1 MTREQAK
8 KAIEVLNAY
17 CEGKEIEV
25 ADKGIGNWGNV
36 VSDEP
41 RFNFAS
47 FDYRIKPTEE
57 YRPYEDCDEMIEDF
71 NERFRADSYVIRGGD
86 LPLIWVK
93 HKQTG
98 KRQLLTSFGK
108 TLVDMSDVN
117 GTSVEELFKDYEYLD
132 GTLIGKKE

>member
-1 MTREQAK
+1 MTKIQAK
-8 KAIEVLNAY
+8 EAIEVLNAY

-25 ADKGIGNWGNV
+25 ADTGIGNWGNV

-57 YRPYEDCDEMIEDF
+57 YRPYKDTDEMIEDF
-71 NERFRADSYVIRGGD
+71 ASRFHQLSLYSCD

-93 HKQTG
+93 RKNTNCKELILG
-98 KRQLLTSFGK
+98 FYNNEVEFSTYCI
-108 TLVDMSDVN
+108 DMK
-117 GTSVEELFKDYEYLD
+117 ELFNDYEYLD
-132 GTLIGKKE
+132 GTKIGKKEE